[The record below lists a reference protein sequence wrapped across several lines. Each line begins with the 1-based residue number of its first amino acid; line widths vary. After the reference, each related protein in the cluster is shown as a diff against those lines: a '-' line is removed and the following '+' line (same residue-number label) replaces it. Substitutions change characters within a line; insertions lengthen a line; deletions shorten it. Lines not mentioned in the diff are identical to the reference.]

1 MGRRRY
7 DGMRADVP
15 TFRNIEPH
23 VMKTR
28 NESVGLFNTQFEL
41 TKTLPFIE
49 NYNKEHNLDKRERL
63 TFFQVFLCGLCRTFM
78 YHPHL
83 NRFIHAKRYWQ
94 RNRLNF
100 SFVVKKQLKT
110 YAKETFAKIDFDP
123 LSTLE
128 DIRIKYHNYINHSRS
143 DKGNESEGEINFF
156 GSLPRWIL
164 MIAFKLIKFLDFF
177 GKLPSKMMIEPDP
190 MYASASLANLGSVGL
205 QGQVIHHIFEWGN
218 ASWFFVVNKIHKQVI
233 ATEEGEV
240 KVIDVVDVGVTL
252 DERISEGMYYMNGL
266 KTLKK
271 FIENPEL
278 LMVRPEGTQE
288 EIDDLMLNDP
298 RDKKNYKKRQK
309 YLEKRQKEK
318 RKEKKRKTKEKKQK
332 AKKS

>member
-15 TFRNIEPH
+15 VFRNVEPH

-28 NESVGLFNTQFEL
+28 NESVGLFNAQFDL

-49 NYNKEHNLDKRERL
+49 EYNKKNNLDKRQRL
-63 TFFQVFLCGLCRTFM
+63 TFFQVFLCAMTRTFL

-94 RNRLNF
+94 RNRLIF

-123 LSTLE
+123 LSTIE
-128 DIRIKYHNYINHSRS
+128 DIRVKYHNYINRSRS
-143 DKGNESEGEINFF
+143 DKGNETEVEIDFF
-156 GSLPRWIL
+156 GSLPRWVL
-164 MIAFKLIKFLDFF
+164 MIAMKLVKFLDFY
-177 GKLPSKMMIEPDP
+177 GKLPPKMMIEPDP
-190 MYASASLANLGSVGL
+190 MYASVILANLGSVGI

-218 ASWFFVVNKIHKQVI
+218 ASWFICVNKIHKEVV
-233 ATEEGEV
+233 ATEEGEI
-240 KVIDVVDVGVTL
+240 KVIDVVDIGVTL
-252 DERISEGMYYMNGL
+252 DERISEGMYYMQGL
-266 KTLKK
+266 KSIKK
-271 FIENPEL
+271 FVENPEL
-278 LMVRPEGTQE
+278 LVERPDVTQDQ
-288 EIDDLMLNDP
+288 IDDLMLNDP

-318 RKEKKRKTKEKKQK
+318 RKEKERK
-332 AKKS
+332 AKERLKAD

>member
-15 TFRNIEPH
+15 IFRNVEPH

-28 NESVGLFNTQFEL
+28 DESVGLFLTQFDL

-49 NYNKEHNLDKRERL
+49 EYNQKNNLDKRQRL
-63 TFFQVFLCGLCRTFM
+63 TFFQVFLCALSRTFL

-83 NRFIHAKRYWQ
+83 NRFILGRRYWQ

-110 YAKETFAKIDFDP
+110 YAKETFAKMDFDP
-123 LSTLE
+123 LGTIE
-128 DIRIKYHNYINHSRS
+128 DVRQLYHNYINRSRS
-143 DKGNESEGEINFF
+143 NKGNETEAEIDFF
-156 GSLPRWIL
+156 GSLPRWVL
-164 MIAFKLIKFLDFF
+164 MIAMRLVKFLDFF
-177 GKLPSKMMIEPDP
+177 NILPPKMMIEPDP
-190 MYASASLANLGSVGL
+190 MYVSATLANLGSVGI

-218 ASWFFVVNKIHKQVI
+218 SSWFICVNKIHKQVI
-233 ATEEGEV
+233 ATEEGDV
-240 KVIDVVDVGVTL
+240 KVIDVVDVGITL

-266 KTLKK
+266 KTMKK

-278 LMVRPEGTQE
+278 MVNPPDVTQDQ
-288 EIDDLMLNDP
+288 IDDMMLNDP

-318 RKEKKRKTKEKKQK
+318 RKEKERK
-332 AKKS
+332 AKERLNAEKES